1 MNGPATLTFTNTA
14 PFDAAQSCNLVLNVK
29 LQNSLAVCSSGIV
42 VNHAQVMV
50 ADNTGD
56 MDQALWVTQVD
67 CGTALAISKRL
78 VTPPGSVIAGQS
90 ITFEVTITNTGSVT
104 ATDVELT
111 DYVTPISGA
120 RIIGVRDAAGVL
132 PLGACIN
139 GGACNL
145 GALGVAPNN
154 VVKINVTVELDS
166 DTRGQTVA
174 QQACVEASNAARG
187 RAHRRMPRSWPTPTL
202 VVTKRRT
209 GRSVRDQRFWLA
221 NKWPERRKDC
231 RHRLLRHQVQNNGPS
246 DMPMDVAYSRTR
258 LPTDLIAAGSP
269 SCRSAYVQALGNP
282 LLHRDCSLSTG

>member
-1 MNGPATLTFTNTA
+1 M
-14 PFDAAQSCNLVLNVK
+14 LNVK

-42 VNHAQVMV
+42 VNHAQVMA

-174 QQACVEASNAARG
+174 QQACVEASNAARVC
-187 RAHRRMPRSWPTPTL
+187 ASANASIL
-202 VVTKRRT
+202 ADANVVITKRELADPFVINDSGLPTSGLNVEKIADIGYYVIQRAELRPVGHPD
-209 GRSVRDQRFWLA
+209 GRSIFPPLTG
-221 NKWPERRKDC
+221 
-231 RHRLLRHQVQNNGPS
+231 L
-246 DMPMDVAYSRTR
+246 TI
-258 LPTDLIAAGSP
+258 TDLIACWPRRQQSANRA
-269 SCRSAYVQALGNP
+269 RSFEQSVGLTCTA
-282 LLHRDCSLSTG
+282 R